1 MATKTSG
8 KRVKIQPIQDQAYR
22 HEKVRAL
29 DDNLSWPSTIRT
41 TSIVLSFILIVS
53 CINPLPNGTLSI
65 QMDLKINE
73 LSLVINPPSYSFLV
87 HSISCQLYVAM
98 EQDRMGI

>member
-8 KRVKIQPIQDQAYR
+8 KRVKIQPIQDKAYR

-29 DDNLSWPSTIRT
+29 DDDLSWPSTIRT

-53 CINPLPNGTLSI
+53 GINVLLSGTLSI
-65 QMDLKINE
+65 QIDSQQIK
-73 LSLVINPPSYSFLV
+73 
-87 HSISCQLYVAM
+87 
-98 EQDRMGI
+98 

>member
-8 KRVKIQPIQDQAYR
+8 KRVKIQPIQDKAYR

-29 DDNLSWPSTIRT
+29 DDDLSWPSTIRT

-53 CINPLPNGTLSI
+53 CINPLPSGTLSI
-65 QMDLKINE
+65 QIDSQQIKYILKINE
-73 LSLVINPPSYSFLV
+73 VSVIVNPFHFSS
-87 HSISCQLYVAM
+87 S
-98 EQDRMGI
+98 

>member
-65 QMDLKINE
+65 QMD
-73 LSLVINPPSYSFLV
+73 S
-87 HSISCQLYVAM
+87 Q
-98 EQDRMGI
+98 Q

>member
-8 KRVKIQPIQDQAYR
+8 KRVKIQPIQNKAYR

-29 DDNLSWPSTIRT
+29 DDDLSWPSTIRT

-53 CINPLPNGTLSI
+53 YIIPLPSGTLSDQI
-65 QMDLKINE
+65 DLQHYLENKIV
-73 LSLVINPPSYSFLV
+73 SLVINPFHFSS
-87 HSISCQLYVAM
+87 S
-98 EQDRMGI
+98 

>member
-8 KRVKIQPIQDQAYR
+8 KRVKIQPIQDKAYR

-29 DDNLSWPSTIRT
+29 DDDLSWPSTIRT

-53 CINPLPNGTLSI
+53 CINPLPSGTLSI
-65 QMDLKINE
+65 EIDSLLHSSYHHINA
-73 LSLVINPPSYSFLV
+73 VTYYHI
-87 HSISCQLYVAM
+87 M
-98 EQDRMGI
+98 

>member
-8 KRVKIQPIQDQAYR
+8 KRVKIQPIQNKAYR

-29 DDNLSWPSTIRT
+29 DDDLSWPSTIRT

-53 CINPLPNGTLSI
+53 CINPLPRGTFSI
-65 QMDLKINE
+65 QIDSQQIK
-73 LSLVINPPSYSFLV
+73 
-87 HSISCQLYVAM
+87 
-98 EQDRMGI
+98 

>member
-8 KRVKIQPIQDQAYR
+8 KRVKIQPIQNKSYR

-29 DDNLSWPSTIRT
+29 DDDVPRPSTIRT

-53 CINPLPNGTLSI
+53 GINPLLSGTLSI
-65 QMDLKINE
+65 QID
-73 LSLVINPPSYSFLV
+73 S
-87 HSISCQLYVAM
+87 
-98 EQDRMGI
+98 

>member
-8 KRVKIQPIQDQAYR
+8 KRVKIQPIQDKAYR

-29 DDNLSWPSTIRT
+29 DDDLSWPSTIRT

-53 CINPLPNGTLSI
+53 CINPLPSGTLSI
-65 QMDLKINE
+65 EIDSQQIKYMK
-73 LSLVINPPSYSFLV
+73 YQKFL
-87 HSISCQLYVAM
+87 
-98 EQDRMGI
+98 

>member
-8 KRVKIQPIQDQAYR
+8 KRVKIQPIQDKAYR

-53 CINPLPNGTLSI
+53 GINPLPSGTLSI
-65 QMDLKINE
+65 KID
-73 LSLVINPPSYSFLV
+73 SQQIKYK
-87 HSISCQLYVAM
+87 
-98 EQDRMGI
+98 

>member
-8 KRVKIQPIQDQAYR
+8 KRVKIQPIQDKSYR

-29 DDNLSWPSTIRT
+29 DDDLPWPSTIRT

-53 CINPLPNGTLSI
+53 CINALPNGTLSI
-65 QMDLKINE
+65 QMDSRQIKYKIKRIV
-73 LSLVINPPSYSFLV
+73 LSYQPAFVFIF
-87 HSISCQLYVAM
+87 
-98 EQDRMGI
+98 